1 MLEVC
6 THCSQEKFIH
16 FSSRVS
22 RQMWSQRSFYHHLNV
37 FSSIPWIVNK
47 DQYTIC
53 TLVYNVSISSIL
65 WSRFTKRKSTEI
77 PKMEDKRI
85 FHFRSIISR
94 NSYIFFITY
103 FNKKKRWNDYI
114 QKPAPSKCNWLKLV
128 ILEPKM

>member
-1 MLEVC
+1 ML
-6 THCSQEKFIH
+6 KFMYVLK
-16 FSSRVS
+16 SRTKFFPPVE
-22 RQMWSQRSFYHHLNV
+22 RQMWSPRSFYHHLNG
-37 FSSIPWIVNK
+37 FSSIPRMVNK

-94 NSYIFFITY
+94 NSYIFCITY
-103 FNKKKRWNDYI
+103 FNKKKAWWNDYI